1 MSKTFRKGQRVR
13 YTGEGFTARVPS
25 SADST
30 WGKGQSVSSGALLDV
45 VRQEEGFIVCEVVK
59 PDCRTSGYFHIDN
72 AKCEAVRGKPYVE
85 GVDPKREFGNAA
97 GVKRIQEAGRKPR
110 TSPLDEKPVDNS
122 HFFAMG
128 EVVEIR
134 TTPHDVVAGNTIGVQ
149 GRLQV
154 GCHRRIVSVKHAY
167 NRELGMKRK
176 AYVATT
182 ERWPL
187 SPEHGQE
194 LWQIPCDRLKAIV
207 LETYVYDE
215 PTTPSKEKPVSAS
228 RSGILDVVNEVFATK
243 AMELAEAVSSDMD
256 RKLADAGLSDASTA
270 VQEMNDRLD
279 VITRALEPSV
289 LTPAIKRRVALVGKA
304 KGKTNRILEE
314 LSDFYTAGAEPPI
327 NPVLLCTPAGF
338 GKSYNVRL
346 LGETYDAFFEHGC
359 SDDTDEITDLLGNPV
374 PDGEGGFIVSDGVL
388 IEAVRRAADGD
399 NVLFLFDELLR
410 LSMKAQE
417 KLLTFLTGVKHPVS
431 GERYFRIR
439 TRTVLKKTKRL
450 EVLEC
455 PARNLHFVGATNL
468 GLVSP
473 VPAFW
478 DRWTPVRIEFSQDYA
493 KAQSAAILASY
504 GIKDSDDRL
513 ATAWATIVGQSRE
526 FTAKGRLRMPLGF
539 RLLEGAA
546 QMAKD
551 DKAETVAGRVS
562 KRMADFCANWNV
574 DLGDIDNDS
583 LAIVTPWVTALAAI

>member
-13 YTGEGFTARVPS
+13 YTGEGFTASSSLALAQGQWVP
-25 SADST
+25 A
-30 WGKGQSVSSGALLDV
+30 GALLDV

-59 PDCRTSGYFHIDN
+59 PDCRANGYFHLDN
-72 AKCEAVRGKPYVE
+72 TLCEAVRGKPYVE

-110 TSPLDEKPVDNS
+110 VSPLDEKLTYS
-122 HFFAMG
+122 
-128 EVVEIR
+128 
-134 TTPHDVVAGNTIGVQ
+134 TPP
-149 GRLQV
+149 L
-154 GCHRRIVSVKHAY
+154 VKH
-167 NRELGMKRK
+167 
-176 AYVATT
+176 
-182 ERWPL
+182 
-187 SPEHGQE
+187 
-194 LWQIPCDRLKAIV
+194 
-207 LETYVYDE
+207 DE

-270 VQEMNDRLD
+270 VQEMNNRLD

-388 IEAVRRAADGD
+388 IEAIRRAADGD

>member
-1 MSKTFRKGQRVR
+1 MSKSFRKGQRVR
-13 YTGEGFTARVPS
+13 YTGVPFS
-25 SADST
+25 S
-30 WGKGQSVSSGALLDV
+30 GKGLPFSSIKGQMVPKGALLDV

-59 PDCRTSGYFHIDN
+59 PDCRTSGYFHLDN
-72 AKCEAVRGKPYVE
+72 DLCEAVRGKPYVE

-97 GVKRIQEAGRKPR
+97 GVKRIQESGRKPR
-110 TSPLDEKPVDNS
+110 TSPLDEKPIYS
-122 HFFAMG
+122 MP
-128 EVVEIR
+128 
-134 TTPHDVVAGNTIGVQ
+134 PHI
-149 GRLQV
+149 
-154 GCHRRIVSVKHAY
+154 
-167 NRELGMKRK
+167 
-176 AYVATT
+176 
-182 ERWPL
+182 
-187 SPEHGQE
+187 
-194 LWQIPCDRLKAIV
+194 
-207 LETYVYDE
+207 DE
-215 PTTPSKEKPVSAS
+215 PTTLEANIERYAAVKDKPVSAS
-228 RSGILDVVNEVFATK
+228 RSGILDVVNEVFASK

-493 KAQSAAILASY
+493 RAQSAAILASY